1 MNGPE
6 SPPHPGP
13 LPAGPAGEGGREPST
28 GSQRKSCS
36 PKNQHADTVLLA
48 RRVAG
53 PGVPEGVPVA
63 PDACSN
69 AVAVRQGRI
78 AAIGPAREIQ
88 GWIGPDTDVV
98 EIHDGLI
105 MPGFRDAHIHPILGG
120 MNLVECNL
128 TGLVERDACLAHI
141 ASYARA
147 NQDQDFIRGGGW
159 LPDLAPR
166 REHLDAIVPD
176 RPVLLKSIDGHNAWV
191 NTRALDLAGITR
203 HTPNPPGGIIERDA
217 HSGEAT
223 GILREWT
230 AMELVESRLPA
241 PTPRDRVMAGWAFL
255 QRAAAVGIVSVH
267 EAMAHEEELLAYQA
281 LERDG
286 DLHMRVQASLLCE
299 PDKGLAQIDHLL
311 HLRESF
317 QSALLTPRT
326 AKIFVDGVI
335 EGRTALLLE
344 PYADMPGYRG
354 ECLWPVDELQRI
366 VTALDAHGFQIH
378 FHAVGDHGVRMAL
391 DVVEQAQREN
401 GHPETRPDSRHMIA
415 HADLIHPLDIPR
427 FQALDVIANLQPIWF
442 CEEKHFAH
450 TTLASLGE
458 QRAWSL
464 YPVRDLLDSGAA
476 LTCGT
481 DWPFS
486 GELNTFNPLE
496 SIQIGV
502 TRSGLILDQGP
513 VPAQSYN
520 PAQCVSLA
528 AMLHAHTL
536 GGAYADFQ
544 EGITGSLNL
553 GKSADLVVLDRDIL
567 KVPADEISRARV
579 SLTMFQGNIIHRAPN
594 ADS

>member
-1 MNGPE
+1 MHHRQPY
-6 SPPHPGP
+6 
-13 LPAGPAGEGGREPST
+13 
-28 GSQRKSCS
+28 
-36 PKNQHADTVLLA
+36 ADSVLLA
-48 RRVAG
+48 RRIAG
-53 PGVPEGVPVA
+53 PGIPKGVPVA

-78 AAIGPAREIQ
+78 AAFGPGREIRA
-88 GWIGPDTDVV
+88 WIGPNTEVVDVAG
-98 EIHDGLI
+98 GLI
-105 MPGFRDAHIHPILGG
+105 LPGFRDAHIHPILGG

-128 TGLVERDACLAHI
+128 TGLTDLEACLAHI
-141 ASYARA
+141 ACYARA

-176 RPVLLKSIDGHNAWV
+176 RPALFKSIDGHNAWV
-191 NTRALDLAGITR
+191 NTRALELAGITR
-203 HTPNPPGGIIERDA
+203 DTPNPPGGIIERDA
-217 HSGEAT
+217 HNVEAT

-241 PTPRDRVMAGWAFL
+241 PTLRDRVMAGWAFL

-286 DLHMRVQASLLCE
+286 DLHMRVQAALLCE
-299 PDKGLAQIDHLL
+299 PDKGLDQIDHLL
-311 HLRESF
+311 QLRESF

-344 PYADMPGYRG
+344 PYADMPGYHG
-354 ECLWPVDELQRI
+354 ECLWSLDELQRI

-378 FHAVGDHGVRMAL
+378 FHAVGDQGVRLAL

-401 GHPETRPDSRHMIA
+401 GCPETRPGARHMIA
-415 HADLIHPLDIPR
+415 HADLIHPRDIPR
-427 FQALDVIANLQPIWF
+427 FQALGVIANLQPIWF
-442 CEEKHFAH
+442 CEEKHFAR
-450 TTLASLGE
+450 TTLVSLGA

-464 YPVRDLLDSGAA
+464 YPVMDLLDSGAA
-476 LTCGT
+476 LACGT

-502 TRSGLILDQGP
+502 TRRGLIPDQDP

-520 PAQCVSLA
+520 PAQCASLTK
-528 AMLHAHTL
+528 MLHAHTL

-544 EGITGSLNL
+544 ETATGSITV

-567 KVPADEISRARV
+567 KVPIDEISQARV
-579 SLTMFQGNIIHRAPN
+579 TLTMFQGKVIHRILI

>member
-1 MNGPE
+1 MRNH
-6 SPPHPGP
+6 S
-13 LPAGPAGEGGREPST
+13 LSFKLT
-28 GSQRKSCS
+28 
-36 PKNQHADTVLLA
+36 
-48 RRVAG
+48 
-53 PGVPEGVPVA
+53 A
-63 PDACSN
+63 PCD
-69 AVAVRQGRI
+69 
-78 AAIGPAREIQ
+78 
-88 GWIGPDTDVV
+88 
-98 EIHDGLI
+98 
-105 MPGFRDAHIHPILGG
+105 M
-120 MNLVECNL
+120 
-128 TGLVERDACLAHI
+128 
-141 ASYARA
+141 
-147 NQDQDFIRGGGW
+147 
-159 LPDLAPR
+159 
-166 REHLDAIVPD
+166 D
-176 RPVLLKSIDGHNAWV
+176 RPALLKSIDGHNAWV
-191 NTRALDLAGITR
+191 NTRALELAGISR
-203 HTPNPPGGIIERDA
+203 DTPNPPGGIIERDA

-230 AMELVESRLPA
+230 AMDLVESRLPA

-286 DLHMRVQASLLCE
+286 DLNMRVQASLLCE
-299 PDKGLAQIDHLL
+299 PEKGLAQIDHLL

-335 EGRTALLLE
+335 EGRTALLLA
-344 PYADMPGYRG
+344 PYTDMPGYQG
-354 ECLWPVDELQRI
+354 ECLWSVDELQRI

-378 FHAVGDHGVRMAL
+378 FHAVGDQGVRLAL
-391 DVVEQAQREN
+391 DTVGQAQRKN
-401 GHPETRPDSRHMIA
+401 GRPGARHMIA
-415 HADLIHPLDIPR
+415 HADLIHPRDIPR
-427 FQALDVIANLQPIWF
+427 FQALGVIANLQPIWF

-450 TTLASLGE
+450 TTLVSLGA

-464 YPVRDLLDSGAA
+464 YPVMDLLNSGAA

-502 TRSGLILDQGP
+502 TRQGLDPHEVQ
-513 VPAQSYN
+513 AYN
-520 PAQCVSLA
+520 PAQCVPLA

-544 EGITGSLNL
+544 EAVTGSICI

-567 KVPADEISRARV
+567 KVPTDEISQANV
-579 SLTMFQGNIIHRAPN
+579 GLTMFQGRITHRASNTQLAP
-594 ADS
+594 

>member
-1 MNGPE
+1 MNHRQPY
-6 SPPHPGP
+6 
-13 LPAGPAGEGGREPST
+13 
-28 GSQRKSCS
+28 
-36 PKNQHADTVLLA
+36 ADSVLLA
-48 RRVAG
+48 GRVAG
-53 PGVPEGVPVA
+53 PGVAKGGPVA

-78 AAIGPAREIQ
+78 AAIDTAREIRA
-88 GWIGPDTDVV
+88 WIGPNTEVVDVAG
-98 EIHDGLI
+98 GLI
-105 MPGFRDAHIHPILGG
+105 LPGFRDAHIHPILGG

-147 NQDQDFIRGGGW
+147 NQDQNFIRGGGW
-159 LPDLAPR
+159 LPDLAPL

-191 NTRALDLAGITR
+191 NTRALELAGITR
-203 HTPNPPGGIIERDA
+203 DTPNPPGGIIERDA
-217 HSGEAT
+217 HSGDAT

-230 AMELVESRLPA
+230 AMDLVESRLPA
-241 PTPRDRVMAGWAFL
+241 PTLRDRVMAGWAFL
-255 QRAAAVGIVSVH
+255 QRAADMGIVSVH

-299 PDKGLAQIDHLL
+299 PEKGLAQIDHLL

-378 FHAVGDHGVRMAL
+378 FHAVGDQGVRLAL
-391 DVVEQAQREN
+391 DAVEQAQREN
-401 GHPETRPDSRHMIA
+401 GRPKTLPGARPGTRPGTRHMIA
-415 HADLIHPLDIPR
+415 HADLIHPRDIPR
-427 FQALDVIANLQPIWF
+427 FQALGVIANLQPIWF
-442 CEEKHFAH
+442 CEEKHFAR
-450 TTLASLGE
+450 TTLVSLGE

-464 YPVRDLLDSGAA
+464 YPVMDLLNSGAV

-502 TRSGLILDQGP
+502 TRRGLIPDQGP

-544 EGITGSLNL
+544 ETVTGSITV
-553 GKSADLVVLDRDIL
+553 GKSADLIVLDRDIL
-567 KVPADEISRARV
+567 KVPADEISQARV
-579 SLTMFQGNIIHRAPN
+579 TLTMFQGKIIHHMLI

>member
-1 MNGPE
+1 MNQTQLYAD
-6 SPPHPGP
+6 SVI
-13 LPAGPAGEGGREPST
+13 LAG
-28 GSQRKSCS
+28 
-36 PKNQHADTVLLA
+36 
-48 RRVAG
+48 RVAG
-53 PGVPEGVPVA
+53 SGAQEGAPEVFGH
-63 PDACSN
+63 

-78 AAIGPAREIQ
+78 TSIGQVREIRA
-88 GWIGPDTDVV
+88 WIGPNTEVVDVAG
-98 EIHDGLI
+98 GLI
-105 MPGFRDAHIHPILGG
+105 LPGFRDAHIHPVLGG

-128 TGLVERDACLAHI
+128 TGLVEMDACLTHI
-141 ASYARA
+141 AGYARA

-166 REHLDAIVPD
+166 REYLDAIVPD
-176 RPVLLKSIDGHNAWV
+176 RPVLLKSIDGHNVWV

-223 GILREWT
+223 GILREWA
-230 AMELVESRLPA
+230 AMELVESRLPT
-241 PTPRDRVMAGWAFL
+241 PTLRDRVMAGWAFL
-255 QRAAAVGIVSVH
+255 QRAAGMGIVSVH

-299 PDKGLAQIDHLL
+299 PDKGLDQIDHLL

-354 ECLWPVDELQRI
+354 ECLWPADELQRI

-378 FHAVGDHGVRMAL
+378 FHAVGDQGVRLAL
-391 DVVEQAQREN
+391 DAVEQAQREN
-401 GHPETRPDSRHMIA
+401 GRLHARPEARPGARHMIA
-415 HADLIHPLDIPR
+415 HADLIHPRDIPR
-427 FQALDVIANLQPIWF
+427 FQALGIIANLQPIWF

-450 TTLASLGE
+450 TTQVSLGA

-464 YPVRDLLDSGAA
+464 YPVMDLLDSGAA

-502 TRSGLILDQGP
+502 TRQGLDPEQGP
-513 VPAQSYN
+513 EPAQSYN

-544 EGITGSLNL
+544 ETFTGSITV
-553 GKSADLVVLDRDIL
+553 GKSADLIVLDRDIFN
-567 KVPADEISRARV
+567 VPADEISQARV
-579 SLTMFQGNIIHRAPN
+579 ILTMFQGQIIHGSN
-594 ADS
+594 K

>member
-1 MNGPE
+1 MG
-6 SPPHPGP
+6 
-13 LPAGPAGEGGREPST
+13 T
-28 GSQRKSCS
+28 
-36 PKNQHADTVLLA
+36 
-48 RRVAG
+48 
-53 PGVPEGVPVA
+53 
-63 PDACSN
+63 
-69 AVAVRQGRI
+69 
-78 AAIGPAREIQ
+78 AREIRA
-88 GWIGPDTDVV
+88 WIGPNTEVVDVAG
-98 EIHDGLI
+98 GLI
-105 MPGFRDAHIHPILGG
+105 LPGFRDAHIHPILGG

-141 ASYARA
+141 AGYARA

-203 HTPNPPGGIIERDA
+203 DTPNPPGGIIERDA
-217 HSGEAT
+217 LSGEAT

-230 AMELVESRLPA
+230 AMELVESRLSA
-241 PTPRDRVMAGWAFL
+241 PTLRDRVMAGWAFL
-255 QRAAAVGIVSVH
+255 QRAAGMGIVSVH

-299 PDKGLAQIDHLL
+299 PEKGLAQIDHLL

-354 ECLWPVDELQRI
+354 ECLWALDELHRI

-378 FHAVGDHGVRMAL
+378 FHAVGDQGVRLAL
-391 DVVEQAQREN
+391 DAVELAQSRN
-401 GHPETRPDSRHMIA
+401 GRPYTRRGARRDARHMIA
-415 HADLIHPLDIPR
+415 HADLIHPRDIPR
-427 FQALDVIANLQPIWF
+427 FQALGVIANLQPIWF

-450 TTLASLGE
+450 TTLVSLGE

-502 TRSGLILDQGP
+502 TRRSLDPQE
-513 VPAQSYN
+513 AQAYN
-520 PAQCVSLA
+520 PAQCASLTT
-528 AMLHAHTL
+528 MLHAHTL

-544 EGITGSLNL
+544 EGVTGSLSV
-553 GKSADLVVLDRDIL
+553 GKSADLVVLDRDIF
-567 KVPADEISRARV
+567 KAPADKISQANV
-579 SLTMFQGNIIHRAPN
+579 SLTMFQGRIIHRAAN
-594 ADS
+594 AG

>member
-1 MNGPE
+1 MNHRQPY
-6 SPPHPGP
+6 
-13 LPAGPAGEGGREPST
+13 
-28 GSQRKSCS
+28 
-36 PKNQHADTVLLA
+36 ADSVLLA
-48 RRVAG
+48 GRVAG
-53 PGVPEGVPVA
+53 PGGPREETHGDAPESVA
-63 PDACSN
+63 N

-78 AAIGPAREIQ
+78 AAIGTAREIR
-88 GWIGPDTDVV
+88 GWIGPGTEVV
-98 EIHDGLI
+98 DIEDGLI
-105 MPGFRDAHIHPILGG
+105 LPGFRDAHIHPILGG

-128 TGLVERDACLAHI
+128 TGLVDLEACLAQI
-141 ASYARA
+141 VGYARA
-147 NQDQDFIRGGGW
+147 NQDQNFIRGGGW

-166 REHLDAIVPD
+166 REHLDAMVQD
-176 RPVLLKSIDGHNAWV
+176 RPALLKSIDGHNAWV
-191 NTRALDLAGITR
+191 NTRALELAGITR
-203 HTPNPPGGIIERDA
+203 DTPNPPGGIIERDG

-241 PTPRDRVMAGWAFL
+241 PTLRDRVMAGWAFL
-255 QRAAAVGIVSVH
+255 QRAAGMGIVSVH

-286 DLHMRVQASLLCE
+286 DLHMRVQAALLCE
-299 PDKGLAQIDHLL
+299 PDKGLARIDHLL

-317 QSALLTPRT
+317 QSPLITPRT

-378 FHAVGDHGVRMAL
+378 FHAVGDQGVRLAL
-391 DVVEQAQREN
+391 DAVEQALRDN
-401 GHPETRPDSRHMIA
+401 PHAGGRPNARRDARHMIA
-415 HADLIHPLDIPR
+415 HADLIHPRDIPR
-427 FQALDVIANLQPIWF
+427 FQGLGVIANLQPIWF
-442 CEEKHFAH
+442 CEEKHFAQ
-450 TTLASLGE
+450 TTLVSLGE

-502 TRSGLILDQGP
+502 TRSSLDPQE
-513 VPAQSYN
+513 AQAYN
-520 PAQCVSLA
+520 PAQCASLP

-544 EGITGSLNL
+544 EGITGSLSV

-567 KVPADEISRARV
+567 KIPPDEISQANV
-579 SLTMFQGNIIHRAPN
+579 SLTMFQGGIIHRAAN
-594 ADS
+594 AG

>member
-1 MNGPE
+1 MN
-6 SPPHPGP
+6 H
-13 LPAGPAGEGGREPST
+13 GRPY
-28 GSQRKSCS
+28 
-36 PKNQHADTVLLA
+36 ADSVLLA
-48 RRVAG
+48 GRVAG
-53 PGVPEGVPVA
+53 PGA
-63 PDACSN
+63 PNDAPKDASETRSD

-78 AAIGPAREIQ
+78 AAMGTAREIRA
-88 GWIGPDTDVV
+88 WIGPNTEVV
-98 EIHDGLI
+98 DIAGGLI
-105 MPGFRDAHIHPILGG
+105 LPGFRDAHIHPILGG

-191 NTRALDLAGITR
+191 NTRALVLAGITR
-203 HTPNPPGGIIERDA
+203 DTPNPPGGIIERDA
-217 HSGEAT
+217 LSGEAT

-230 AMELVESRLPA
+230 AMELVESRLSA
-241 PTPRDRVMAGWAFL
+241 PTLRDRVMAGWAFL
-255 QRAAAVGIVSVH
+255 QRAAGMGIVSVH

-299 PDKGLAQIDHLL
+299 PEKGLAQIDHLL

-317 QSALLTPRT
+317 QSALITPRT
-326 AKIFVDGVI
+326 VKIFVDGVI

-354 ECLWPVDELQRI
+354 ECLWALDELHRI

-378 FHAVGDHGVRMAL
+378 FHAVGDQGVRLAL
-391 DVVEQAQREN
+391 DAVEQAQREN
-401 GHPETRPDSRHMIA
+401 GRPETRPGARHMIA
-415 HADLIHPLDIPR
+415 HADLIHPRDIPR
-427 FQALDVIANLQPIWF
+427 FRALGVIANLQPIWF

-450 TTLASLGE
+450 TTLVSLGA

-502 TRSGLILDQGP
+502 TRRGLDPQE
-513 VPAQSYN
+513 VQAYN
-520 PAQCVSLA
+520 PTQCVPLA

-544 EGITGSLNL
+544 EAVTGSITV

-567 KVPADEISRARV
+567 KVPPDEISQARA
-579 SLTMFQGNIIHRAPN
+579 SLTMFQGRIIHRIPI
-594 ADS
+594 ADSASARPGR

>member
-1 MNGPE
+1 MNHRQPYAD
-6 SPPHPGP
+6 SVF
-13 LPAGPAGEGGREPST
+13 LAG
-28 GSQRKSCS
+28 
-36 PKNQHADTVLLA
+36 
-48 RRVAG
+48 RVAG
-53 PGVPEGVPVA
+53 PGGAEDAPRGAPESPA
-63 PDACSN
+63 N

-78 AAIGPAREIQ
+78 AAIGPAREIR
-88 GWIGPDTDVV
+88 GWIGADTDVV
-98 EIHDGLI
+98 EILDGLI
-105 MPGFRDAHIHPILGG
+105 LPGFRDAHIHPILGG

-147 NQDQDFIRGGGW
+147 NQDQNFIRGGGW

-166 REHLDAIVPD
+166 HEHLDTIVPD

-203 HTPNPPGGIIERDA
+203 DTPNPPGGIIERDA

-230 AMELVESRLPA
+230 AMDLVESRLPA
-241 PTPRDRVMAGWAFL
+241 PTLRDRVMAGWAFL

-299 PDKGLAQIDHLL
+299 PEKGLAQIDHLL

-354 ECLWPVDELQRI
+354 ECLWAVDEMQRI

-378 FHAVGDHGVRMAL
+378 FHAVGDHGVRLAL
-391 DVVEQAQREN
+391 NAVEQAQREN
-401 GHPETRPDSRHMIA
+401 GSPKTLPGARPGTRTGFRHMIA
-415 HADLIHPLDIPR
+415 HADLIHPRDIPR
-427 FQALDVIANLQPIWF
+427 FQALGVIANLQPIWF
-442 CEEKHFAH
+442 CEEKHFAR
-450 TTLASLGE
+450 TTLVSLGE

-464 YPVRDLLDSGAA
+464 YPVMDLLNSGAV

-502 TRSGLILDQGP
+502 TRRGLDP
-513 VPAQSYN
+513 REAQSYN
-520 PAQCVSLA
+520 PAQCASLA

-544 EGITGSLNL
+544 ESVTGSITV
-553 GKSADLVVLDRDIL
+553 GKSADLIVLDRDIL
-567 KVPADEISRARV
+567 KVPADEISQARV
-579 SLTMFQGNIIHRAPN
+579 TLAMFQGRIIHRMLI